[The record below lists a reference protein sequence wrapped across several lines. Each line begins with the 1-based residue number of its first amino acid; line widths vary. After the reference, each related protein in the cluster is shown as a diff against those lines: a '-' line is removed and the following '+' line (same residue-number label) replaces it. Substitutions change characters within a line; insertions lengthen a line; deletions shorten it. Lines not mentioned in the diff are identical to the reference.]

1 MKIPSIRDTNVKQKR
16 ALWIY
21 ICLFCLIPFLINS
34 KEAKE
39 PEIAPS
45 LDPGSKVQVTSV
57 SSPPSGIKSKK
68 RLGYSN
74 YSYSSSF
81 GGSGLGDG
89 FFDRPVAI
97 SVDSQNNIYLV
108 DQGNNLIQKFDQNGE
123 FLYEWGKWVNDK
135 IKPREFD
142 TPLAIA
148 VDKNNNVYVI
158 DTNNNRVLKFYF
170 GEGTPS
176 AKEVD
181 SLPIDK
187 EGSGVKKEDIE
198 QNGVKVIALGS
209 LGSGEGNFQKPTDI
223 VTDKNENIYVLD
235 SGNYRIQKF
244 NQNCEFEGEWG
255 SYGSCRECFLD
266 PISFAYDAT
275 GFGYLYVLD
284 KQRQGFILHKID
296 MGGIF
301 VKTLDVFHNTE
312 YPITQPID
320 IYIDD
325 DGFLYILDQATSAVC
340 KFNTD
345 GEFIQ
350 RIGRESSSRDK
361 DATLKK
367 PHAIVMDSDKRLLIV
382 DVDDSLIK
390 IFDQI

>member
-1 MKIPSIRDTNVKQKR
+1 MKILGIRDPNFKQKR

-39 PEIAPS
+39 PEIAPK
-45 LDPGSKVQVTSV
+45 LDTGSKVQVPSV
-57 SSPPSGIKSKK
+57 SSPPSRIKPKK
-68 RLGYSN
+68 RLGYRN
-74 YSYSSSF
+74 YTYSSSF

-97 SVDSQNNIYLV
+97 SVDSQNNIYVV

-123 FLYEWGKWVNDK
+123 FLYEWGKWEKKK
-135 IKPREFD
+135 IKPRDFD
-142 TPLAIA
+142 TPTAIA
-148 VDKNNNVYVI
+148 VDKNNNVYVV

-170 GEGTPS
+170 GEEKPS
-176 AKEVD
+176 VIEVD
-181 SLPIDK
+181 SLAIDNR
-187 EGSGVKKEDIE
+187 GSALEYEEVEEK
-198 QNGVKVIALGS
+198 GVKVIALGF
-209 LGSGEGNFQKPTDI
+209 LGSGEGNFQKPIDI
-223 VTDKNENIYVLD
+223 VIDKNESIYVLD

-244 NQNCEFEGEWG
+244 NHTGDFEEEWG

-266 PISFAYDAT
+266 PISFAYDPT

-296 MGGIF
+296 MDGRF

-312 YPITQPID
+312 CLITQPID

-325 DGFLYILDQATSAVC
+325 DGFLYIIDQATSAAC

-350 RIGRESSSRDK
+350 KIGGESPSRDK

-382 DVDDSLIK
+382 NVDDSLIK